1 MIFEKSGANAM
12 NIVVCDD
19 IDGAFQRS
27 GELRRLDAGALRI
40 YDTVAETRATLLE
53 RLRYTQ
59 VAIAIRDRTLFDRE
73 TLNALPDLRLI
84 AVTAGPHRID
94 IKAASELGIA
104 VAMTPAVSFASI
116 AEYVFGLVIALARGI
131 VRADLALRERH
142 WEPMAGLELEGK
154 TLGILGLG
162 RTGTAVAKCA
172 PAFGLRV
179 IAWGPTLT
187 PERAAAAGAQMVSE
201 EELFRTADILSVHL
215 RRSEM
220 SYQFVNA
227 PRLALMKPNALLID
241 ISWAGIVDR
250 KALAAA
256 LRSGRL
262 AGAALDLCD
271 DGPVDMHDPILDAP
285 RTVLTPHVAWQTAES
300 YQRFARAVVDNVLA
314 FIKGSPVNVLNANAL
329 KSQRQVVQC
338 S

>member
-1 MIFEKSGANAM
+1 M

-27 GELRRLDAGALRI
+27 GELARLDEDALRL
-40 YDTVAETRATLLE
+40 YHTVAETRDTLLE
-53 RLRYTQ
+53 RLQDTQ
-59 VAIAIRDRTLFDRE
+59 VAIAIRDRTVFNRE
-73 TLNALPDLRLI
+73 TLSALPDLRLI

-94 IKAASELGIA
+94 TKAATDLGIG
-104 VAMTPAVSFASI
+104 VAMTPAVSFASV
-116 AEYVFGLVIALARGI
+116 AEYVFGLIIALARGI
-131 VRADLALRERH
+131 VPADLALRQQR
-142 WEPMAGLELEGK
+142 WEPVPGLELEGK

-162 RTGTAVAKCA
+162 RTGTAIAKCA

-187 PERAAAAGAQMVSE
+187 PERAAASGAKMVSE
-201 EELFRTADILSVHL
+201 AELFRTADILSVHL

-220 SYQFVNA
+220 SRQFVNA
-227 PRLALMKPNALLID
+227 TRLALMKPSALLID

-250 KALAAA
+250 KALAAS
-256 LRSGRL
+256 LRSGHL

-285 RTVLTPHVAWQTAES
+285 RTILTPHVAWRTAES

-314 FIKGSPVNVLNANAL
+314 FIKGTPVNILNADAL
-329 KSQRQVVQC
+329 KNQRQGAQR
-338 S
+338 

>member
-1 MIFEKSGANAM
+1 MK
-12 NIVVCDD
+12 IVVCDD

-27 GELRRLDAGALRI
+27 GELVRLDEGALRV
-40 YDTVAETRATLLE
+40 YDTVAETRARILE
-53 RLRYTQ
+53 RLRDTQ
-59 VAIAIRDRTLFDRE
+59 VAIAIRDRTVFDRQ
-73 TLNALPDLRLI
+73 TLNALPELRLI

-94 IKAASELGIA
+94 IKAATELGIA
-104 VAMTPAVSFASI
+104 VAMTPALSFASI
-116 AEYVFGLVIALARGI
+116 AEYVFGLIITLARRI
-131 VRADLALRERH
+131 VSADLALRQRR
-142 WEPMAGLELEGK
+142 WDPVPGLELEGK

-187 PERAAAAGAQMVSE
+187 PERAVASGAKMVSE

-220 SYQFVNA
+220 SHQFVNA
-227 PRLALMKPNALLID
+227 FRLALMKPSALLID

-250 KALAAA
+250 EALAAS

-271 DGPVDMHDPILDAP
+271 DGPVNMHDPILDAP
-285 RTVLTPHVAWQTAES
+285 RTVLTPHVAWRTAES

-314 FIKGSPVNVLNANAL
+314 FIERNPANVLNPDAL
-329 KSQRQVVQC
+329 KSKRQAAQP

>member
-1 MIFEKSGANAM
+1 MK
-12 NIVVCDD
+12 IVVCDD
-19 IDGAFQRS
+19 IDGAFQYS
-27 GELRRLDAGALRI
+27 GELSRLNQNTLTV
-40 YDTVAETRATLLE
+40 YDTVAETRAALIE
-53 RLRYTQ
+53 RLRDTQ
-59 VAIAIRDRTLFDRE
+59 VAVAIRDRTVFDRE
-73 TLNALPDLRLI
+73 TLNALPDLCFI

-94 IKAASELGIA
+94 MKAATELGIV

-116 AEYVFGLVIALARGI
+116 AEYAFGLIIALARGI
-131 VRADLALRERH
+131 VLADSSLRQRR
-142 WEPMAGLELEGK
+142 WEPVPGLELEGK

-162 RTGTAVAKCA
+162 RTGSAVAKCA

-187 PERAAAAGAQMVSE
+187 PERAAASGAEMVSD

-220 SYQFVNA
+220 SRQFVNA
-227 PRLALMKPNALLID
+227 TRLALMKPTALLID

-250 KALAAA
+250 EALAAS

-285 RTVLTPHVAWQTAES
+285 RTVLTPHVAWRTGES

-314 FIKGSPVNVLNANAL
+314 FIKGNPVNVLNPDAL
-329 KSQRQVVQC
+329 KSQRQGAQR

>member
-1 MIFEKSGANAM
+1 MK
-12 NIVVCDD
+12 IVVCDD

-27 GELRRLDAGALRI
+27 GELARLDVGALGV
-40 YDTVAETRATLLE
+40 YGTVAETRAALIE
-53 RLRYTQ
+53 RLRDTQ
-59 VAIAIRDRTLFDRE
+59 VAIAIRDRTVFDRE
-73 TLNALPDLRLI
+73 TLAAVPQLRLI

-94 IKAASELGIA
+94 IKAATELGIA

-116 AEYVFGLVIALARGI
+116 AEYVFGLIVALARGI
-131 VRADLALRERH
+131 VPADLALRQRR
-142 WEPMAGLELEGK
+142 WDPVPGLELEGK

-162 RTGTAVAKCA
+162 RTGTVVAKCA

-187 PERAAAAGAQMVSE
+187 PERAGVSGAKMVSE
-201 EELFRTADILSVHL
+201 EELFRTSDILSVHL

-220 SYQFVNA
+220 SHQFVNA
-227 PRLALMKPNALLID
+227 TRLALMKPSALLID

-250 KALAAA
+250 EALAAS

-271 DGPVDMHDPILDAP
+271 DGPVDMRDPILDAP
-285 RTVLTPHVAWQTAES
+285 RTLLTPHVAWRTAES

-314 FIKGSPVNVLNANAL
+314 FINGNLLNVLNANAL
-329 KSQRQVVQC
+329 KSQRQGVQR

>member
-1 MIFEKSGANAM
+1 LEE
-12 NIVVCDD
+12 D
-19 IDGAFQRS
+19 
-27 GELRRLDAGALRI
+27 ALRV
-40 YDTVAETRATLLE
+40 YDTIAETRAALIE
-53 RLRYTQ
+53 RLRDTE
-59 VAIAIRDRTLFDRE
+59 VAVAIRDRTVFDRE
-73 TLNALPDLRLI
+73 TLTALPVLRLI

-94 IKAASELGIA
+94 IKAATELGIV

-116 AEYVFGLVIALARGI
+116 AEYVFGLIIALARGI
-131 VRADLALRERH
+131 VPADSALRQRR
-142 WEPMAGLELEGK
+142 WEPVPGLELEGK
-154 TLGILGLG
+154 LLGILGLG
-162 RTGTAVAKCA
+162 RTGIAVAKRA

-187 PERAAAAGAQMVSE
+187 PERAATSGAQMVSE

-220 SYQFVNA
+220 SHHFVNA
-227 PRLALMKPNALLID
+227 TRLALMKPRALLID

-250 KALAAA
+250 EALTTS

-271 DGPVDMHDPILDAP
+271 DGPVDMHDPIIDAP
-285 RTVLTPHVAWQTAES
+285 RTVLTPHVAWRTAES

-314 FIKGSPVNVLNANAL
+314 FIKGKPVNILNVDAL
-329 KSQRQVVQC
+329 KSQRQAAQEYD
-338 S
+338 SLSRKK

>member
-1 MIFEKSGANAM
+1 MK
-12 NIVVCDD
+12 IVVCDD

-27 GELRRLDAGALRI
+27 RELERLEQSALKV
-40 YDTVAETRATLLE
+40 YDTVANTRVALID
-53 RLRYTQ
+53 RLRDAQ
-59 VAIAIRDRTLFDRE
+59 IAIAIRDRTIFDRE
-73 TLNALPDLRLI
+73 ALNALPDLRLI

-94 IKAASELGIA
+94 IKAATELGIA

-116 AEYVFGLVIALARGI
+116 AEYVFGLIIALARGI
-131 VRADLALRERH
+131 VSADSALRQRH
-142 WEPMAGLELEGK
+142 WEPVPGLELEGK

-187 PERAAAAGAQMVSE
+187 PERAAASGAKMVSE

-220 SYQFVNA
+220 SHRFVDA
-227 PRLALMKPNALLID
+227 TRLALMKPSALLID

-250 KALAAA
+250 EALAAS
-256 LRSGRL
+256 LHSGRL

-271 DGPVDMHDPILDAP
+271 DGPVDMNDPILDAP
-285 RTVLTPHVAWQTAES
+285 RTLLTPHVAWRTAES

-314 FIKGSPVNVLNANAL
+314 FIKANPVNVLNLDALKNQRRSHNAL
-329 KSQRQVVQC
+329 
-338 S
+338 

>member
-1 MIFEKSGANAM
+1 MK
-12 NIVVCDD
+12 IVVCDD

-27 GELRRLDAGALRI
+27 GELGRLDQNALTI
-40 YDTVAETRATLLE
+40 YNAVAEARAVLIE
-53 RLRYTQ
+53 RLRDAQ
-59 VAIAIRDRTLFDRE
+59 VAVAIRDRTVFDRE
-73 TLNALPDLRLI
+73 TLNALPELRLI

-94 IKAASELGIA
+94 VKAATELGIV

-116 AEYVFGLVIALARGI
+116 AEYVFGLIIALARGI
-131 VRADLALRERH
+131 VPADLALRQRH
-142 WEPMAGLELEGK
+142 WEPVPGWELEGK

-162 RTGTAVAKCA
+162 RTGSAVAKCA

-187 PERAAAAGAQMVSE
+187 PERAGASGGKMVSQ

-215 RRSEM
+215 RRSET
-220 SYQFVNA
+220 SHRFVDA
-227 PRLALMKPNALLID
+227 TRLALMKPSALLID

-250 KALAAA
+250 EALAAS
-256 LRSGRL
+256 LHSGRL

-271 DGPVDMHDPILDAP
+271 DGPVDMNDPILEAP
-285 RTVLTPHVAWQTAES
+285 RTVLTPHVAWRTAES

-314 FIKGSPVNVLNANAL
+314 FIKGNPVNVLNVDALKNQRRSHNAL
-329 KSQRQVVQC
+329 
-338 S
+338 

>member
-1 MIFEKSGANAM
+1 MK
-12 NIVVCDD
+12 IVVCDD

-27 GELRRLDAGALRI
+27 EELARLDEGTLRV
-40 YDTVAETRATLLE
+40 YDTVAETRAALSE
-53 RLRYTQ
+53 RLRDAQ
-59 VAIAIRDRTLFDRE
+59 VAIAIRDRTVFDRE
-73 TLNALPDLRLI
+73 TLNAVPNLRLI

-116 AEYVFGLVIALARGI
+116 AEYVFGLIIALARGI
-131 VRADLALRERH
+131 VPADLALRQRR
-142 WEPMAGLELEGK
+142 WEPVPGLELEGK
-154 TLGILGLG
+154 TMGILGLG

-187 PERAAAAGAQMVSE
+187 PERAAASGTKMVSE

-215 RRSEM
+215 RRSGM
-220 SYQFVNA
+220 SHRFVNA
-227 PRLALMKPNALLID
+227 SRLSLMKPSALLID

-250 KALAAA
+250 EALTAS

-271 DGPVDMHDPILDAP
+271 DGPVDMRDPILGAP
-285 RTVLTPHVAWQTAES
+285 RTVLTPHVAWRTAES

-314 FIKGSPVNVLNANAL
+314 FIKGNPVNILNADAL
-329 KSQRQVVQC
+329 KSQPQGAKR

>member
-1 MIFEKSGANAM
+1 M
-12 NIVVCDD
+12 NVVVCDD
-19 IDGAFQRS
+19 IDGGIQRS
-27 GELRRLDAGALRI
+27 GELARLNQ
-40 YDTVAETRATLLE
+40 DTLKVCDTLPETRAAVIE
-53 RLRYTQ
+53 RLRGVQ
-59 VAIAIRDRTLFDRE
+59 VAIAIRDRTVFDRE
-73 TLNALPDLRLI
+73 TLNALPELRLI

-94 IKAASELGIA
+94 VKAATELGIA

-116 AEYVFGLVIALARGI
+116 AEYVFGLIIALARGI
-131 VRADLALRERH
+131 VPADFALRQRR
-142 WEPMAGLELEGK
+142 WDPMPGLELEGK
-154 TLGILGLG
+154 ILGILGLG

-187 PERAAAAGAQMVSE
+187 PERATAAGAQMVAE
-201 EELFRTADILSVHL
+201 EELFRTADILSIHL

-220 SYQFVNA
+220 SHRFVNSS
-227 PRLALMKPNALLID
+227 RLALMKPSALLID

-250 KALAAA
+250 EALTAA

-271 DGPVDMHDPILDAP
+271 DGPVDMNDPILDAP
-285 RTVLTPHVAWQTAES
+285 RTVLTPHVAWRTAES

-314 FIKGSPVNVLNANAL
+314 FIKGNPVNILNADAL
-329 KSQRQVVQC
+329 NRQRQGAQR

>member
-1 MIFEKSGANAM
+1 M

-27 GELRRLDAGALRI
+27 GELARLNQ
-40 YDTVAETRATLLE
+40 DTLSVCDTLAETRAAVIE
-53 RLRYTQ
+53 RLRDVQ
-59 VAIAIRDRTLFDRE
+59 VAIAIRDRTVFDRE
-73 TLNALPDLRLI
+73 TLVALPELRLI

-94 IKAASELGIA
+94 IKAATELGIA

-116 AEYVFGLVIALARGI
+116 AEYVFGLIIALARGI
-131 VRADLALRERH
+131 VPADLALRQRR
-142 WEPMAGLELEGK
+142 WDPVPGLELEGK
-154 TLGILGLG
+154 ILGILGLG
-162 RTGTAVAKCA
+162 RTGSAVAKCA

-187 PERAAAAGAQMVSE
+187 PERAGASGAKMVSE

-220 SYQFVNA
+220 SHQFVNA
-227 PRLALMKPNALLID
+227 ARLALMKPSALLID

-250 KALAAA
+250 EALAAS

-271 DGPVDMHDPILDAP
+271 DGPVDMRDPILDAP
-285 RTVLTPHVAWQTAES
+285 RTVLTPHAAWRTTES

-314 FIKGSPVNVLNANAL
+314 FIKGNPVNVLNADAL
-329 KSQRQVVQC
+329 KSQRQVAQR

>member
-1 MIFEKSGANAM
+1 M
-12 NIVVCDD
+12 NIVLCDD

-27 GELRRLDAGALRI
+27 GELARLDVGALRVCG
-40 YDTVAETRATLLE
+40 TVAETRAALIE
-53 RLRYTQ
+53 RLRDTQ
-59 VAIAIRDRTLFDRE
+59 VAIAIRDRTVFDRE
-73 TLNALPDLRLI
+73 TLIALPELRLV

-94 IKAASELGIA
+94 IKAATELGIA

-116 AEYVFGLVIALARGI
+116 AEYVFGLIVALARGI
-131 VRADLALRERH
+131 VPADLALRQRR
-142 WEPMAGLELEGK
+142 WDPVPGLELEGK

-187 PERAAAAGAQMVSE
+187 PERAGISGAKMVSE
-201 EELFRTADILSVHL
+201 EELFRTSDILSVHL

-220 SYQFVNA
+220 SHQFVNA
-227 PRLALMKPNALLID
+227 TRLALMKPSALLID

-250 KALAAA
+250 EALAAS

-271 DGPVDMHDPILDAP
+271 DGPLDMRDPILDAP
-285 RTVLTPHVAWQTAES
+285 RTLLTPHVAWRTAES

-314 FIKGSPVNVLNANAL
+314 FINGNPLNVLNANAL
-329 KSQRQVVQC
+329 KSQRQGVQR

>member
-1 MIFEKSGANAM
+1 MK
-12 NIVVCDD
+12 IVVCDD
-19 IDGAFQRS
+19 IDRAFQRS
-27 GELRRLDAGALRI
+27 GELARLKESALTV
-40 YDTVAETRATLLE
+40 YDTIAETRAALFE
-53 RLRYTQ
+53 RLHEAQ
-59 VAIAIRDRTLFDRE
+59 IAVAIRDRTVFDRE
-73 TLNALPDLRLI
+73 TLNDLSDLRLI

-94 IKAASELGIA
+94 MKAATDLGIG

-116 AEYVFGLVIALARGI
+116 AEYVFGLIIALARGI
-131 VRADLALRERH
+131 IPADLALRQRR
-142 WEPMAGLELEGK
+142 WEPVPGLELEGK

-187 PERAAAAGAQMVSE
+187 AQRAATSGAQMVSE

-220 SYQFVNA
+220 SRQFVNA
-227 PRLALMKPNALLID
+227 TRLGLMKPSALLID

-250 KALAAA
+250 KALSAA
-256 LRSGRL
+256 LRSGLL

-271 DGPVDMHDPILDAP
+271 DGPIDMNDPILDAP
-285 RTVLTPHVAWQTAES
+285 RTVLTPHVAWRTAES

-314 FIKGSPVNVLNANAL
+314 FIKGTPVNILNADAL
-329 KSQRQVVQC
+329 KNQPRGAQRC
-338 S
+338 

>member
-1 MIFEKSGANAM
+1 MKTI
-12 NIVVCDD
+12 VCDD
-19 IDGAFQRS
+19 IDGAFRRS
-27 GELRRLDAGALRI
+27 GELERLEQSALKV
-40 YDTVAETRATLLE
+40 YDTVANTRVGLID
-53 RLRYTQ
+53 RLRDAQ
-59 VAIAIRDRTLFDRE
+59 IAIAIRDRTIFDRE
-73 TLNALPDLRLI
+73 ALNALPDLRLI

-94 IKAASELGIA
+94 IKAATELGIA

-116 AEYVFGLVIALARGI
+116 AEYVFGLIIALARGI
-131 VRADLALRERH
+131 VAADLALRERR
-142 WEPMAGLELEGK
+142 WEPVPGSELEGK

-179 IAWGPTLT
+179 VAWGPTLT
-187 PERAAAAGAQMVSE
+187 PERAAASGTKMVSE

-220 SYQFVNA
+220 SHRFVNA
-227 PRLALMKPNALLID
+227 TRLALMKPSALLID

-250 KALAAA
+250 EALAAS

-271 DGPVDMHDPILDAP
+271 DGPVNMNDPILDAP
-285 RTVLTPHVAWQTAES
+285 RTVLTPHVAWRTTES

-314 FIKGSPVNVLNANAL
+314 FIKGSPVNVLNAGAL
-329 KSQRQVVQC
+329 SSQRQ
-338 S
+338 SPRPFG

>member
-1 MIFEKSGANAM
+1 M

-19 IDGAFQRS
+19 TDGAFQRS
-27 GELRRLDAGALRI
+27 GELVRLKQDDLRV
-40 YDTVAETRATLLE
+40 YDSVAEARAAVIE
-53 RLRYTQ
+53 RLREAQ
-59 VAIAIRDRTLFDRE
+59 VAVAIRDRTVFDRE
-73 TLNALPDLRLI
+73 TLTAVPQLRLI

-94 IKAASELGIA
+94 IKAATELGIV

-116 AEYVFGLVIALARGI
+116 AEYVFGLIISLARGI
-131 VRADLALRERH
+131 VPADLALRQRR
-142 WEPMAGLELEGK
+142 WDPVPGLELEGK

-172 PAFGLRV
+172 LAFGLRV

-187 PERAAAAGAQMVSE
+187 PERAAASGAKMVSE
-201 EELFRTADILSVHL
+201 EQLFRTADILSVHL

-220 SYQFVNA
+220 SHRFVNA
-227 PRLALMKPNALLID
+227 TRLALMKPSALLID

-250 KALAAA
+250 EALAAS

-285 RTVLTPHVAWQTAES
+285 RTVLTPHVAWRTANPIS
-300 YQRFARAVVDNVLA
+300 GLLA
-314 FIKGSPVNVLNANAL
+314 QLWTMFLPSSKGT
-329 KSQRQVVQC
+329 R
-338 S
+338 

>member
-1 MIFEKSGANAM
+1 MK
-12 NIVVCDD
+12 IVVCDD
-19 IDGAFQRS
+19 IDEAFQRS
-27 GELRRLDAGALRI
+27 GELSRLNQDALTV
-40 YDTVAETRATLLE
+40 YDTVAETRAALIE
-53 RLRYTQ
+53 RLRDAQ
-59 VAIAIRDRTLFDRE
+59 VAVAIRDRTLFGRE
-73 TLNALPDLRLI
+73 ILTALPMLRLI

-94 IKAASELGIA
+94 MKAATELGVA

-116 AEYVFGLVIALARGI
+116 AEYVFGVIIALARGI
-131 VRADLALRERH
+131 VPADSSLRQRR
-142 WEPMAGLELEGK
+142 WEPVPGLELEGK

-162 RTGTAVAKCA
+162 RTGSAVAKCA

-187 PERAAAAGAQMVSE
+187 PERAAASGAEMVSE

-220 SYQFVNA
+220 SRQFVNA
-227 PRLALMKPNALLID
+227 TRLALMKPSALLID

-250 KALAAA
+250 EALAAS

-271 DGPVDMHDPILDAP
+271 DGPVDMRDPILDAP
-285 RTVLTPHVAWQTAES
+285 RTVLTPHVAWRTAES
-300 YQRFARAVVDNVLA
+300 YQRFARAVVDNVLRSS
-314 FIKGSPVNVLNANAL
+314 KGI
-329 KSQRQVVQC
+329 Q
-338 S
+338 